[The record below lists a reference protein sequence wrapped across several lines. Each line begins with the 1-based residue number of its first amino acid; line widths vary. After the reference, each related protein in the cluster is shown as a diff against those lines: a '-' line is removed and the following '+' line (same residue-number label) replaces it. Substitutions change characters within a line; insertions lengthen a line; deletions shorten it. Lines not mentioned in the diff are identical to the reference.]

1 MPSSTDELA
10 DRPEISNLI
19 TMYSSI
25 SNIDKDSV
33 INLFS
38 DKEISF
44 FKSELKDIVIS
55 LVEPIASNINEIK
68 SDISYLKTILENGAM
83 QATERARK
91 TIDEVNKLMGLSI
104 D

>member
-1 MPSSTDELA
+1 MPSSNDELS
-10 DRPEISNLI
+10 DRPEINNLI
-19 TMYSSI
+19 TIYSSI

-55 LVEPIASNINEIK
+55 LVEPISSNINEIK
-68 SDISYLKTILENGAM
+68 SDISFLKTTLEDGAM

-91 TIDEVNKLMGLSI
+91 TIDEVNKIMGFSI

>member
-1 MPSSTDELA
+1 MCIR
-10 DRPEISNLI
+10 DR
-19 TMYSSI
+19 YSSI
-25 SNIDKDSV
+25 SNIDKDNV
-33 INLFS
+33 INLFC

-68 SDISYLKTILENGAM
+68 SDISFLKTTLEDGAM

-91 TIDEVNKLMGLSI
+91 TIDEVNKLMGFSI